1 MSCKMCTDSLHGLLL
16 TSQKIGKVLSVEG
29 DDMTNEFFRELN
41 VLRRTIKTIEFE
53 KEKTNV

>member
-1 MSCKMCTDSLHGLLL
+1 MSCKMCIDSLHSLLL

-41 VLRRTIKTIEFE
+41 VLRRTIKAIEFE